1 MMGARRRLGTRFG
14 LAAIC
19 SAALFAAPAFSQDDG
34 GDFGRPGGRSEEPNS
49 GFLGRMFPS
58 SAARP
63 RPPRPP
69 KDNQSNG
76 GFFVPLKSF
85 SKAFKGRNQ
94 EDEASD
100 LENIDPPR
108 FSRPTREPFSAPP
121 TARNQRVGSGAR
133 GSDDIEMRVSKL
145 DSESIPGDVTEAED
159 EESVSSRRSPTP
171 PVATSSSPSPGPANP
186 TSSTSTTT
194 VRNFSG
200 SSVQPGPA
208 ARSSGEASTIG
219 SGVSPKP
226 ANESKSETGG
236 TSNRTYEA
244 TPIQGNIDTK
254 GTSRRSK
261 RGNGDEVLR
270 TERPT
275 KSAAERKA
283 TPSPSASE
291 PNAPSNAPADE
302 SELEDTPSIPRVQAN
317 KSTGAPSTDAPRANA
332 EPAPAV
338 VPPPMLKSQPVSH
351 SVNAPNSASTS
362 PAPRGSSSDPSVG
375 ANSPAP
381 LSLGNTPAPMPLPPA
396 NGPSLNFGAA
406 TSSPPASNDQAKSTP
421 AAKAPEPKQPE
432 PKHPEPKTKVIADR
446 SIAEPTGGKANAPRN
461 VLQGKSRTAI
471 DARIP
476 QVRLRVEGSEAI
488 LVGQSTPYEVIATNE
503 GREPLKGLL
512 VRAFVPTAIRITDAS
527 VNDGRFEMDM
537 GEQDHGVV
545 WELDELA
552 PNSSKSLRLMLSS
565 AQAEHFALGLD
576 WTVAP
581 PASSMLIAVQEPK
594 LELAI
599 EGASEVDYGQKH
611 KYRMRVR
618 NAGNAPAK
626 GVRLEFSGA
635 TAQKQEAL
643 VGDVPAESE
652 RVVEVEFAFD
662 RAGSIPIRV
671 LAMSKE
677 SQLQAPSEIAVQVR
691 RSNVMATWAG
701 PAEFYEGSIAAYELQ
716 LENTGA
722 IAAVDQL
729 CTIELPAGVEVVQK
743 PAAFKQQGQRLQWT
757 IDRLEKNAS
766 VKFALQLAMNR
777 SGLQEL
783 KFTSTGKT
791 GPQTE
796 SQVVTKVDAVAD
808 LHLTVSDP
816 VAPAP
821 VGQSVVYELS
831 ITNRGKKAAEDVY
844 VVAQFSDGIE
854 PIRVDGHPGRLVPG
868 EATFEV
874 IPSIAPGATLVLK
887 VYAEASKPG
896 THRFRAAV
904 KCQGSEDDL
913 LEEGST
919 RYTSAAVLGTSR
931 K

>member
-34 GDFGRPGGRSEEPNS
+34 SDSSGPGGRREEANS

-58 SAARP
+58 SPARP

-69 KDNQSNG
+69 KDTQSNG

-108 FSRPTREPFSAPP
+108 FSRPTREPFSAAPS
-121 TARNQRVGSGAR
+121 AKNQRIGSGAR

-145 DSESIPGDVTEAED
+145 DPESIPGDITEAED

-171 PVATSSSPSPGPANP
+171 SAATSPNPSTPSPSTTSSSP
-186 TSSTSTTT
+186 TTT

-208 ARSSGEASTIG
+208 ARPTGETATIG
-219 SGVSPKP
+219 SGVNAKP
-226 ANESKSETGG
+226 VDDPKSEAGG

-270 TERPT
+270 TERPS

-283 TPSPSASE
+283 QATPTASE
-291 PNAPSNAPADE
+291 TNAPIHSQPTD

-317 KSTGAPSTDAPRANA
+317 KSTAAPSSDAPRAPA
-332 EPAPAV
+332 EPAPAL
-338 VPPPMLKSQPVSH
+338 VPPPTLKSQPVSH
-351 SVNAPNSASTS
+351 STSASSSASTN
-362 PAPRGSSSDPSVG
+362 PAPRGPSSDASIG
-375 ANSPAP
+375 APPPAP
-381 LSLGNTPAPMPLPPA
+381 LSLGNAPAPMPLPPA

-406 TSSPPASNDQAKSTP
+406 TSSAPSSNDQAKSIP
-421 AAKAPEPKQPE
+421 AAKAPET
-432 PKHPEPKTKVIADR
+432 KTKVIADR
-446 SIAEPTGGKANAPRN
+446 SIAEPTSGKANAPRN
-461 VLQGKSRTAI
+461 VLQGKSRTAV

-488 LVGQSTPYEVIATNE
+488 LVGQSAPYEVIATNE

-512 VRAFVPTAIRITDAS
+512 VRAFVPPAIRITDAS

-565 AQAEHFALGLD
+565 GQAEHFALGLD

-662 RAGSIPIRV
+662 RAGSIPIRAV
-671 LAMSKE
+671 AMSKE

-766 VKFALQLAMNR
+766 VQFGLQLEMNR

-868 EATFEV
+868 EATFDV